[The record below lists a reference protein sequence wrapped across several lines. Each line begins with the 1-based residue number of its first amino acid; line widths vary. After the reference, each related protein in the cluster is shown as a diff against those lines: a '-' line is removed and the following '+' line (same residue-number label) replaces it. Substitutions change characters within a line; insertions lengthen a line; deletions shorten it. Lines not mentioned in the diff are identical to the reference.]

1 MSYKGVWPL
10 PLACREALKV
20 PSREVRWS
28 DPAFGGAA
36 GRGSS
41 GDSLILGAAG
51 HWARTQMAMNSGQ
64 RVKGLKGGYGSYC
77 TF

>member
-10 PLACREALKV
+10 PLAREEPLKV
-20 PSREVRWS
+20 PSREGRWS
-28 DPAFGGAA
+28 DLAFGGAA

-41 GDSLILGAAG
+41 GDRLILGAAG
-51 HWARTQMAMNSGQ
+51 QWARTQMAVNSGQ
-64 RVKGLKGGYGSYC
+64 RAKGLKGGNGSYC